1 MLRFRFRC
9 KLFYMLTF
17 TINAFVAV
25 LVITDPLGN
34 TPIFASLL
42 NHYSTAERNAIIRR
56 ACLAA
61 VAILILFTLTG
72 SVIFKIFDIT
82 IGAFRIAG
90 GIILFGIA
98 SHMLSAEKSRTRIT
112 PGEQVEAQTKDDIA
126 IVPLAIPLISGPGA
140 IATVMTL
147 QTQATSTIATGILI
161 LAILTA
167 GLISY
172 LTYRYASAY
181 LMKIGETAINIMTRL
196 LGLILAVM
204 AIQFVLNGIRDSFP
218 EIFKMMPP

>member
-1 MLRFRFRC
+1 
-9 KLFYMLTF
+9 MLTF
-17 TINAFVAV
+17 ALNAFVAV

-34 TPIFASLL
+34 TPIFTTLL
-42 NHYSTAERNAIIRR
+42 KHYSAPERNSIIRR
-56 ACLAA
+56 ACIAA
-61 VAILILFTLTG
+61 VAILILFTLVG
-72 SVIFKIFDIT
+72 SLILKIFSIT

-90 GIILFGIA
+90 GLILFGIA

-112 PGEQVEAQTKDDIA
+112 PGEEVEAQTKEDIA

-147 QTQATSTIATGILI
+147 QTQATSTLETGILI
-161 LAILTA
+161 LAILVS

-172 LTYRYASAY
+172 ITYRYAGTF
-181 LMKIGETAINIMTRL
+181 LMRIGETGINIMTRL

-204 AIQFVLNGIRDSFP
+204 SIQFVINGIRDSFP
-218 EIFKMMPP
+218 EIFR

>member
-1 MLRFRFRC
+1 
-9 KLFYMLTF
+9 MLTF

-42 NHYSTAERNAIIRR
+42 NSYSVQERHAIIRR

-61 VAILILFTLTG
+61 VAILILFTLMG
-72 SVIFKIFDIT
+72 SVIFKIFGIT

-90 GIILFGIA
+90 GLILFGIA
-98 SHMLSAEKSRTRIT
+98 ANMLSAQKSRVRIT
-112 PGEQVEAQTKDDIA
+112 PGEQVEAQQKEDIA
-126 IVPLAIPLISGPGA
+126 IVPLASPLISGPGA

-147 QTQATSTIATGILI
+147 ETQAQSHYETGILI
-161 LAILTA
+161 LIILVA

-172 LTYRYASAY
+172 LTYRYASTFI
-181 LMKIGETAINIMTRL
+181 MKIGETGINIMTRL

-204 AIQFVLNGIRDSFP
+204 SVQFVINGLRDSFP
-218 EIFKMMPP
+218 EVFRP

>member
-1 MLRFRFRC
+1 
-9 KLFYMLTF
+9 MLTF
-17 TINAFVAV
+17 TLNAFVAV

-42 NHYSTAERNAIIRR
+42 NHYSPQERHSIIRR
-56 ACLAA
+56 ACIAA
-61 VAILILFTLTG
+61 AIILIIFTLLG
-72 SVIFKIFDIT
+72 SVILKIFSIT

-90 GIILFGIA
+90 GLILFGIA

-112 PGEQVEAQTKDDIA
+112 PGEEMEAQSKEDVA

-147 QTQATSTIATGILI
+147 QTQATNTLETGILI
-161 LAILTA
+161 LAILVSS
-167 GLISY
+167 LISY
-172 LTYRYASAY
+172 ITYRYAGTF
-181 LMKIGETAINIMTRL
+181 LIKIGETGINIMTRL

-204 AIQFVLNGIRDSFP
+204 SIQFVINGIRDSFP
-218 EIFKMMPP
+218 EIFR

>member
-1 MLRFRFRC
+1 
-9 KLFYMLTF
+9 MLTF
-17 TINAFVAV
+17 ALNAFVAV

-42 NHYSTAERNAIIRR
+42 NNYSPQERHSIIRR
-56 ACLAA
+56 ACIAA
-61 VAILILFTLTG
+61 VAILILFTLLG
-72 SVIFKIFDIT
+72 SVILKIFSIT

-90 GIILFGIA
+90 GLILFGIA

-112 PGEQVEAQTKDDIA
+112 PGEEVEAQSKEDIA

-147 QTQATSTIATGILI
+147 QTQATSTLETGILL
-161 LAILTA
+161 LAILVS

-172 LTYRYASAY
+172 ITYRYAGTF
-181 LMKIGETAINIMTRL
+181 LMRIGETGINIMTRL

-204 AIQFVLNGIRDSFP
+204 SIQFVINGIRDSFP
-218 EIFKMMPP
+218 EIFR

>member
-1 MLRFRFRC
+1 
-9 KLFYMLTF
+9 MLTF
-17 TINAFVAV
+17 ALNAFVAV

-42 NHYSTAERNAIIRR
+42 KHYAAPERNSIIRR
-56 ACLAA
+56 ACIAA
-61 VAILILFTLTG
+61 VAILILFTLVG
-72 SVIFKIFDIT
+72 SLILKIFSIT

-90 GIILFGIA
+90 GLILFGIA

-112 PGEQVEAQTKDDIA
+112 PGEEVEAQSKEDIA

-140 IATVMTL
+140 IATVMAL
-147 QTQATSTIATGILI
+147 QTQAASTLQTGILI
-161 LAILTA
+161 LAIIVS

-172 LTYRYASAY
+172 ITYRYAGTF
-181 LMKIGETAINIMTRL
+181 LMRIGETGINIMTRL

-204 AIQFVLNGIRDSFP
+204 SIQFVINGIRDSFP
-218 EIFKMMPP
+218 EIFN

>member
-1 MLRFRFRC
+1 
-9 KLFYMLTF
+9 MLTF

-42 NHYSTAERNAIIRR
+42 KHYSPQERHSIIRR
-56 ACLAA
+56 ACIAA
-61 VAILILFTLTG
+61 VTILILFTLLG
-72 SVIFKIFDIT
+72 SAILKIFSIT

-90 GIILFGIA
+90 GLILFGIA

-112 PGEQVEAQTKDDIA
+112 PGEEVEAQSKDDIA

-147 QTQATSTIATGILI
+147 QTQTTSTLETGILI
-161 LAILTA
+161 LAILVS
-167 GLISY
+167 GILSY
-172 LTYRYASAY
+172 FTYRYASTF
-181 LMKIGETAINIMTRL
+181 LIKIGETGINIMTRL

-204 AIQFVLNGIRDSFP
+204 SIQFVINGIRDSFP
-218 EIFKMMPP
+218 EIFQ